1 MRRFLTLLLMTSL
14 VIPVVA
20 QQKNYEYNF
29 YGFARGDFYYNDRA
43 NVAAVNE
50 LFYLYPLDV
59 SLDALGED
67 LNATPSSS
75 LYSFVTRLGVDI
87 KGPKVASAS
96 ASVKVEVDFGGY
108 GNYNTLLRIRQAYLN
123 LDWKS
128 GNSLLV
134 GQTWHPLFG
143 SVIPSIANL
152 STGSP
157 YQPFNRSPMLRYQYS
172 GISGLK
178 FTAAAVYQLQYT
190 SSGENG
196 SSNEYLVNGCTPEIY
211 VGVDYTS
218 NGLLIGAGADILT
231 ITPRTESTINGV
243 SYKVDE
249 RMTAISAEA
258 HLRYT
263 KNKFSISAKSL
274 YASALDHTLMFGGYA
289 VTSVSEITGAQE
301 YTPIHNSTSWINV
314 SYGKVWKPYIFVG
327 YIKNLGT
334 TQAIDDSAIMYGRA
348 TNIDQMIGKYCGIS
362 YNQPHWSIALEY
374 SKTTAWYGDVNLTSG
389 RVENTHDVSNN
400 RIVSVLT
407 YLF

>member
-1 MRRFLTLLLMTSL
+1 MRKLLTLLLLIGL
-14 VIPVVA
+14 VIPAAA
-20 QQKNYEYNF
+20 QTKSYEYKF

-59 SLDALGED
+59 SLDATGED

-87 KGPKVASAS
+87 KGPSVLSAA

-108 GNYNTLLRIRQAYLN
+108 GNYNTLLRIRQAYFN
-123 LDWKS
+123 LDWQS
-128 GNSLLV
+128 GSSLLV

-143 SVIPSIANL
+143 SVAPSIANL

-157 YQPFNRSPMLRYQYS
+157 FQPFNRSPMVRYQFS
-172 GISGLK
+172 GESGVK
-178 FTAAAVYQLQYT
+178 FTAAGVYQLQYT

-211 VGVDYTS
+211 VGLDYSSGGFLVGGGVDML
-218 NGLLIGAGADILT
+218 N
-231 ITPRTESTINGV
+231 ITPRTQSTFDGAT
-243 SYKVDE
+243 YKVDE
-249 RMTAISAEA
+249 HLTALSAEA
-258 HLRYT
+258 HLRYS
-263 KNKFSISAKSL
+263 KELFSFSAKSL

-289 VTSVSEITGAQE
+289 VTSISSVNGQRE
-301 YTPIHNSTSWINV
+301 YTPICNSTSWINL

-334 TQAIDDSAIMYGRA
+334 SEAIDDSGIMYGRA
-348 TNIDQMIGKYCGIS
+348 TNIDQLIGKYCGLS
-362 YNQPHWSIALEY
+362 YNQPHWSATLEY
-374 SKTTAWYGDVNLTSG
+374 SRTTAWYGDVNLENG

-400 RIVSVLT
+400 RLVAVLT